1 MLVKI
6 LAGLVMLSVLVI
18 IHEFG
23 HFVVARLFKVGV
35 PVFSVGMGPRIG
47 GFRWKGTDYRIS
59 ALPVGGYVQMAGADP
74 FGEEDP
80 DAYVDPA
87 DDFMLKPVWQR
98 LLVML
103 AGPVANLALPLLI
116 LTIILVGGEKRPDA
130 VIGMVL
136 PDTPAEHAGLHPDDR
151 ILAVNDTPVDIWLDL
166 ARALRRAEGQ
176 DVALLVER
184 DGVRRSVSLPGSVI
198 TLTADGL
205 ADLRSVG
212 LSWMNVSTQVG
223 VDDPTSPAA
232 RAGLQTGDGIVDVD
246 GQPVEKWRDLMAAL
260 DGDVHEVTYR
270 RARDRDAQEVS
281 DDQDDVEIHTTTL
294 RADPDWHPRTGDP
307 HGEKFGLIP
316 VMLFVG
322 AYAKDS
328 AAEEAGVQLNDRI
341 FAVDGKVVRT
351 WYDLLGMVKQ
361 TAPPQQPITS
371 PTGCL
376 RARADRPEP
385 RMLTLTVVRDG
396 KVIDLE
402 FRPRMTREL
411 VRAMVVYRPLM
422 GIVQYPDAFV
432 DGPLRMKSYSLL
444 AAVPEAARETVEV
457 LGTTFGVLAQFLT
470 RERQM
475 KETIGGPIAIF
486 DMAGKSAE
494 MGLSSFGRMMAAISI
509 GLGIINLLPVP
520 VLDGGQILFFAIE
533 GVRGRPLSISLREKI
548 QMIGVLVLV
557 ALILIVSVNDISRV
571 ISGG

>member
-35 PVFSVGMGPRIG
+35 PVFSVGMGPRVG
-47 GFRWKGTDYRIS
+47 GFRWKGTDYRLS

-87 DDFMLKPVWQR
+87 EDFMLKPVWQR

-116 LTIILVGGEKRPDA
+116 LSVILVGGEERPDS
-130 VIGMVL
+130 VVGMVL
-136 PDTPAEHAGLHPDDR
+136 PDSPAEQAGLHPDDR
-151 ILAVNDTPVDIWLDL
+151 ILAVNDTPVDIWLDFS
-166 ARALRRAEGQ
+166 RALRRAEGQ
-176 DVALLVER
+176 DVELLVER
-184 DGVRRSVSLPGSVI
+184 EGQQRSVLLPGSVV

-205 ADLRSVG
+205 ADLRTVG

-223 VDDPTSPAA
+223 VDDPSSPAA
-232 RAGLQTGDGIVDVD
+232 RAGLRTGDGIVEVD
-246 GQPVEKWRDLMAAL
+246 GQPVDRWRDLMAAL

-270 RARDRDAQEVS
+270 RAPDEDAEGGS
-281 DDQDDVEIHTTTL
+281 DEVEIRTTTL
-294 RADPDWHPRTGDP
+294 RVDLEWQPRSGDP
-307 HGEKFGLIP
+307 HGKKFGLVP

-341 FAVDGKVVRT
+341 LAVDGKMVRT
-351 WYDLLGMVKQ
+351 WYDLLGMVKE
-361 TAPPQQPITS
+361 TVPPQESAIAS

-376 RARADRPEP
+376 RARSERPEP
-385 RMLTLTVVRDG
+385 RLLALTVVRDG
-396 KVIDLE
+396 EVIDLE

-432 DGPLRMKSYSLL
+432 DGSLQMKSYSPV
-444 AAVPEAARETVEV
+444 AAVPEAARETVQV
-457 LGTTFGVLAQFLT
+457 LGTTFGVLVQFLT

-486 DMAGKSAE
+486 DMAGKSAQ
-494 MGLSSFGRMMAAISI
+494 MGFASFGRMMAAISI

-548 QMIGVLVLV
+548 QMIGVLFLV
-557 ALILIVSVNDISRV
+557 ALILIVSVNDITRV